1 MREFLKTLWLTKKVQ
16 VIVATVALVG
26 VIGGGA
32 IAIPAIIH
40 SNQNSNEVNAVISNP
55 IIDDVAAENIDD
67 KKTEVDA
74 GNVQETTPD
83 STLAADSNADVKAD
97 AGESAALVDK
107 KTTKKPASNASDNKN
122 NNSSDA
128 QNNAGSSTDSGNGSS
143 TDSENE
149 SDSNQNSNPPAKV
162 QYAVSF
168 VTNSGSTLKD
178 RLYDV
183 DEELGSLPSSNKLNH
198 IFEGWYYDTALTQPV
213 ATNDKVN
220 KNTTLYAKYNPVA
233 GIEYEEKQVTAIA
246 TDVAS
251 DFTIKVFAETEM
263 SAADVKAGLEVYNI
277 SDADGDAP
285 MEVVSVS
292 ASEYQLEFANGGY
305 EEGSSYKVLLKDD
318 KLSFEGAQASAR
330 EFNFTTKATPTMNL
344 QYSEDVKYL
353 KDSEFSNIT
362 MNGQAV
368 DSFSLALFE
377 ISSDSNGQAQ
387 VAQKRVGTFVSN
399 KTLIVG
405 DVITLYS
412 GVRPDKRTLDTP
424 AENCGDVAYVK
435 ITAYDAATKTYTFTN
450 AEADEVIFTPDMLP
464 VSLDADEDATDGDI
478 LTVDKSVLTFTDDV
492 YEYISLDSQ
501 TTIDVGDFIVF
512 YTGDFN
518 NAQNSVISKYAE
530 ITNVSLS
537 GDKYTI
543 TYNVVDW
550 SYVESTMD
558 IYAGQAVDVEKEL
571 SEEQIESLENSVA
584 RQAEESGFA
593 EEAGLYLAG
602 LALATDTFT
611 RLAPDMDLTDY
622 KATLMDG
629 TPISPSEIQLMA
641 ENAKV
646 EIDDPE
652 IEVDLGFNLKEFEG
666 EKGLRLT
673 LKITTTITIHMND
686 DEDVKIEIEGDF
698 VQETKIG
705 TTLKAAAEWKVW
717 GIFPY
722 IADYKINAVVD
733 LYDYTGIGI
742 KADITTHEAEDDDD
756 DEVSLAD
763 EIKNLLEQFES
774 SEEDEDDGVSISTSL
789 TEKYKAMM
797 ENESDW
803 VKLFEQEMLSIEK
816 VLPPAIP
823 IVAVKLELDFV
834 VELNINASIGM
845 DFYYKNA
852 KRYAYTFR
860 MHEKTV
866 RNDVINLCEEQYEF
880 DFYAMGAIGVRAG
893 VKMEVAIGLFST
905 ALDSVSF
912 DCTAG
917 AYVKMWGYFY
927 YDLKYTA
934 SMGRTQNY
942 CGSLYFELGC
952 YLEIGVKAQV
962 LNGKFSTEAT
972 LYENE
977 WPLWSAGMQE
987 NVLDFTIAE
996 EDISEI
1002 NLKQYIREVQLPDS
1016 FFSMH
1021 YLDLVVGDTN
1031 DMVFSDAPS
1040 DNRFA
1045 ITSTNDK
1052 IKYDYRTN
1060 TISVEP
1066 DEDDKEL
1073 EGDVIFTWVKA
1084 PMTFSSRPIRRTVHV
1099 KWTNTR
1105 DGYVIVPYTNGGSY
1119 VPIINQAYNSK
1130 ITAPANPEKMGYVFK
1145 GWFADEEKT
1154 VPYTFPEVM
1163 GAFDTDIYA
1172 AWEPATDTK
1181 YTVRY
1186 YWQNLESDE
1195 YTLHDYVT
1203 SHGTTNETVK
1213 PMPEEYEG
1221 FTTPV
1226 AEEVTILADGS
1237 AVVNYYYNRV
1247 IKHVTF
1253 DPGVADGE
1261 KVVYEYK
1268 YGAKVSAPVF
1278 AANGFVFKDW
1288 DKTVAST
1295 MDATDV
1301 TYTAQWEKAKDT
1313 QYRIE
1318 YYVQNADGVYELKDT
1333 VFGQDETDKEFTVA
1347 DLKADKYL
1355 TTGVALSNIT
1365 QSGVD
1370 IISAERNAVVTA
1382 DGKAVFKV
1390 NYGRAKVNATYKL
1403 NNGSEDEK
1411 RTFYVGQIISYPEA
1425 VREGYI
1431 FDGWYKDAELTVKVT
1446 ATEIATA
1453 DATFYAKW
1461 KEKTSIVVEHYTMDV
1476 NGNYPEKA
1484 VRTEHIPET
1493 EGNTITAGNYA
1504 ASDLQVAD
1512 AIEYSSASYKG
1523 ETVTEFTTSEGK
1535 NVIKLYYVRK
1545 QYALTWDLGEEVT
1558 VKNEAAYSKA
1568 GNYYYGATITVP
1580 ELAKRGY
1587 AYEWETTPAAT
1598 MPAGNVSYKA
1608 IWTENDKFNVTFVD
1622 FDNTVI
1628 SKIEGYG
1635 GEEVTAPLNP
1645 NRAGYTFTGW
1655 DKTIPETVSDSENVT
1670 IKAQYS
1676 VIDYTLSF
1684 TLNDGEFAEGI
1695 TTLATYNIESENVVL
1710 PAPVKTG
1717 YTFAGWFTDS
1727 EFTSAASQITKGST
1741 GDKAF
1746 YAKWTSNT
1754 YKIVFSASGADNE
1767 SVKMNDLT
1775 VSYNE
1780 TKKLP
1785 ANIYTKEGYG
1795 FVGWTTDPEG
1805 TSVEYKDQAEIKN
1818 LTVIA
1823 DKTINFYALFVQG
1836 YSITYANM
1844 YDAKMAEDAPTF
1856 FSVLN
1861 STITLDAP
1869 AKSRTGYQFKGWYAK
1884 EDLTGEEVTVITPAT
1899 MSRNVTVYAKWEAN
1913 PYSITFDANHK
1924 DGGADHTQLCYYDA
1938 DVTLDALSEIKFV
1951 NPGYNFMGWTT
1962 SQNSKEVEYAD
1973 NATVKNLATSGD
1985 IRLYAVWQEID
1996 YVIYYFTNALGG
2008 KLTHSNPGT
2017 YTITSADI
2025 KLADPETP
2033 EGYQFLGWYTLDN
2046 KHQKVDTIQQGSSG
2060 NVTLLAEFAHAGTF
2074 SIEYV
2079 GTENGES
2086 TYNIV
2091 RILPTGT
2098 KATTDIQHVYF
2109 RTENGTAV
2117 GGTASA
2123 INFLHVGGPDVYLT
2137 FGPSDGYGSTK
2148 SFTVKG
2154 ENAGNMFSIGTKKYS
2169 ASAVSTSDLYY
2180 KYYFVK
2186 IYDVV
2191 STEGNCTG
2199 EINSNYGSY
2208 TRYLDDKGATL
2219 AANATTTT
2227 YSYVDPNWTGKHV
2240 ITDAGFSK
2248 NHMIKHNTKSS
2259 FLEAF
2264 MPNVPA
2270 LTRQYIAEEASN
2282 FYYNLEASLS
2292 EDDDGY
2298 QYVSYVPYNVSY
2310 QIFKF
2315 EIKPGKHYD
2324 AWEHNVLLG
2333 GSSGKGVVT
2342 AFSPDGNGGNA
2353 TYIPVRTTKNNKEM
2367 MKFPNADL
2375 SNTPFFRVEFDAS
2388 GSLDDDWDI
2397 KNVVQYMSFDMASSG
2412 SCVAVAPMS
2421 FGKYDA
2427 GSTISVSLEYDKV
2440 FLDFNTVSRS
2450 DVYNLLTKYGIP
2462 VSSVTAVTIKDSYGT
2477 NVVNAE
2483 VVLDSNF
2490 EVTTAVND
2498 RFMGIN

>member
-1 MREFLKTLWLTKKVQ
+1 MREFLKTLWLTKKIQ

-40 SNQNSNEVNAVISNP
+40 SNQNSTEVNAVISNPVKDP
-55 IIDDVAAENIDD
+55 IIDDVAAENTDD

-97 AGESAALVDK
+97 AGESAVSVDK
-107 KTTKKPASNASDNKN
+107 KTTEKPASNASDN
-122 NNSSDA
+122 NNSSDT
-128 QNNAGSSTDSGNGSS
+128 QNNAGSSADIGNGSG
-143 TDSENE
+143 
-149 SDSNQNSNPPAKV
+149 SNQNSNPPAKV

-168 VTNSGSTLKD
+168 VTNSGSTIKD

-233 GIEYEEKQVTAIA
+233 DIEFEEKQSVAIA
-246 TDVAS
+246 TDV
-251 DFTIKVFAETEM
+251 DKNFTITVIAQTGM
-263 SAADVKAGLEVYNI
+263 SAAEVNDNIEVFDI

-285 MEVVSVS
+285 MEVES
-292 ASEYQLEFANGGY
+292 LPANKYCLKFKVDGY
-305 EEGSSYKVLLKDD
+305 EEGASYKALLKDD
-318 KLSFEGAQASAR
+318 RLAFEVDGTRANAR
-330 EFNFTTKATPTMNL
+330 EYDFTTQATPTMNL

-353 KDSEFSNIT
+353 NDSEFSNIT

-377 ISSDSNGQAQ
+377 ISSDSKGQAQ

-399 KTLIVG
+399 KTLTVG

-435 ITAYDAATKTYTFTN
+435 ITAYDAVTKTYTFTN

-518 NAQNSVISKYAE
+518 DAQNSVISKYAE

-550 SYVESTMD
+550 SYVESAMD

-611 RLAPDMDLTDY
+611 KLAPDMDLTDY

-641 ENAKV
+641 EDAKV

-686 DEDVKIEIEGDF
+686 DADVKIEIEGDF
-698 VQETKIG
+698 IQETKIG

-733 LYDYTGIGI
+733 LYEYTGIGI

-803 VKLFEQEMLSIEK
+803 VKLFEQEMFSTEK

-823 IVAVKLELDFV
+823 IVAVKLEIDFV

-852 KRYAYTFR
+852 KRYDYTFR
-860 MHEKTV
+860 LHEKTV

-927 YDLKYTA
+927 YNLKYTA
-934 SMGRTQNY
+934 SMGRTQKY
-942 CGSLYFELGC
+942 CGALYFELGC

-962 LNGKFSTEAT
+962 LYGKFSTEAT

-977 WPLWSAGMQE
+977 WPLWSAGMRE

-1021 YLDLVVGDTN
+1021 YLDLVEGDTN
-1031 DMVFSDAPS
+1031 DKVFSDAPS

-1060 TISVEP
+1060 TISVKP

-1084 PMTFSSRPIRRTVHV
+1084 PMTFSSKPIRRTVHV

-1105 DGYVIVPYTNGGSY
+1105 DGYVIVPYTDGGSY
-1119 VPIINQAYNSK
+1119 VPIINQAYNTK
-1130 ITAPANPEKMGYVFK
+1130 LTAPADPTKAGYVFK
-1145 GWFADEEKT
+1145 GWFKDEEKT
-1154 VPYTFPEVM
+1154 IPYTFPEVM
-1163 GAFDTDIYA
+1163 GAFDTNIYA

-1195 YTLHDYVT
+1195 YTLHDFAV
-1203 SHGTTNETVK
+1203 SSGTTNETVT
-1213 PMPEEYEG
+1213 PNPEQYEG

-1226 AEEVTILADGS
+1226 AEELRILADGS
-1237 AVVNYYYNRV
+1237 SVVNYYYDRV
-1247 IKHVTF
+1247 INYVTF
-1253 DPGVADGE
+1253 NPGEVKGDE
-1261 KVVYEYK
+1261 VKYEYK

-1278 AANGFVFKDW
+1278 AANGFNFKNW
-1288 DKTVAST
+1288 DKEVTPT
-1295 MDATDV
+1295 MGATDV
-1301 TYTAQWEKAKDT
+1301 TYTAKWEKTRDT
-1313 QYRIE
+1313 QYRVE
-1318 YYVQNADGVYELKDT
+1318 YYVQNTNGVFELKDT
-1333 VFGQDETDKEFTVA
+1333 RYGQDETDKEFTVA
-1347 DLKADKYL
+1347 DLKDDKYL
-1355 TTGVALSNIT
+1355 NTGIALSSIT
-1365 QSGVD
+1365 QNGAD
-1370 IISAERNAVVTA
+1370 IIAANKNAKVTA

-1390 NYGRAKVNATYKL
+1390 NYGRAKANATYKP
-1403 NNGSEDEK
+1403 NNGADDITK
-1411 RTFYVGQIISYPEA
+1411 AFYIGQKISYPELI
-1425 VREGYI
+1425 REGYI
-1431 FDGWYKDAELTVKVT
+1431 FDGWYKDEALTQRVA
-1446 ATEIATA
+1446 ATEVAA
-1453 DATFYAKW
+1453 GDATFYAKW

-1476 NGNYPEKA
+1476 NGNYPSEA
-1484 VRTEHIPET
+1484 VRTESISET
-1493 EGNTITAGNYA
+1493 EGNKVIVSNYV
-1504 ASDLQVAD
+1504 ASDLQVANG
-1512 AIEYSSASYKG
+1512 IEFASASYKG
-1523 ETVTEFTTSEGK
+1523 ETVTEFNATAGK
-1535 NVIKLYYVRK
+1535 NTLKLYYARK
-1545 QYALTWDLGEEVT
+1545 QYTLTWDLGEEVT
-1558 VKNEAAYSKA
+1558 VKNEDSYTKA
-1568 GNYYYGATITVP
+1568 GSLYYGAAITAP
-1580 ELAKRGY
+1580 ELAKFGF
-1587 AYEWETTPAAT
+1587 AYEWDTAPSAA
-1598 MPAGNVSYKA
+1598 MPARNVSYRA
-1608 IWTENDKFNVTFVD
+1608 VWTENDKFNVTFVD

-1628 SKIEGYG
+1628 SKVEGYG
-1635 GEEVTAPLNP
+1635 GEAVTAPSDP
-1645 NRAGYTFTGW
+1645 TRTGYTFTGW
-1655 DKTIPETVSDSENVT
+1655 DKAIPETVSDSESVT
-1670 IKAQYS
+1670 IRAQYS
-1676 VIDYTLSF
+1676 IVDYAISF
-1684 TLNDGEFAEGI
+1684 ALNDGEFVEGI
-1695 TTLATYNIESENVVL
+1695 TAPATYSVESENIVL

-1727 EFTSAASQITKGST
+1727 ELTSQASQIAKGST
-1741 GDKAF
+1741 GDKSF
-1746 YAKWTSNT
+1746 YAKWTANI
-1754 YKIVFSASGADNE
+1754 YKIAFSAVDADNA
-1767 SVKMNDLT
+1767 SAKMDTLT
-1775 VSYNE
+1775 VSYGQ

-1785 ANIYTKEGYG
+1785 ANIYTKEGYV
-1795 FVGWTTDPEG
+1795 FLGWTTDAEG
-1805 TSVEYKDQAEIKN
+1805 TGVEFKDKAEIRN
-1818 LTVIA
+1818 LTIIA
-1823 DKTINFYALFVQG
+1823 DKTITLYAVFAQG
-1836 YSITYANM
+1836 YEITYANM
-1844 YDAKMAEDAPTF
+1844 YDAQMDEEAPTF
-1856 FSVLN
+1856 FNIIN
-1861 STITLDAP
+1861 STISLDAP
-1869 AKSRTGYQFKGWYAK
+1869 KKNRTGYQFEGWYAN
-1884 EDLTGEEVTVITPAT
+1884 EDLTGEKVTVITPAT
-1899 MSRNVTVYAKWEAN
+1899 MNRNVTIYAKWKAN

-1924 DGGADHTQLCYYDA
+1924 DGGADYTQLCYYDE

-1951 NPGYNFMGWTT
+1951 NPGYSFIGWTT
-1962 SQNSKEVEYAD
+1962 SQNSREAEYAD
-1973 NATVKNLATSGD
+1973 NAAVKNLATSGN

-1996 YVIYYFTNALGG
+1996 YTINYVINVSEI
-2008 KLTHSNPGT
+2008 THNNPGS
-2017 YTITSADI
+2017 YTINTADLRLTAPI
-2025 KLADPETP
+2025 MP
-2033 EGYQFLGWYTLDN
+2033 EGYQFLGWYDENDAKTDI
-2046 KHQKVDTIQQGSSG
+2046 IQQGTYG
-2060 NVTLLAEFAHAGTF
+2060 NRTLTAKIAHAGTF
-2074 SIEYV
+2074 SIDYV
-2079 GTENGES
+2079 GTENGVS
-2086 TYNIV
+2086 TYKII
-2091 RILPTGT
+2091 RTLPAGT
-2098 KATTDIQHVYF
+2098 RATTDTQHVYY

-2123 INFLHVGGPDVYLT
+2123 INFLHVGGPDVYVT
-2137 FGPSDGYGSTK
+2137 FGASDGNGSEKT
-2148 SFTVKG
+2148 FTVTG
-2154 ENAGNMFSIGTKKYS
+2154 ENTGNMFSIGIKKYS
-2169 ASAVSTSDLYY
+2169 ASAVSTSDSYY

-2208 TRYLDDKGATL
+2208 TRYLDDKDAKIDKNYTSKI
-2219 AANATTTT
+2219 
-2227 YSYVDPNWTGKHV
+2227 YSYVDPNWTGKHI

-2248 NHMIKHNTKSS
+2248 NDMIKHNTKSS

-2324 AWEHNVLLG
+2324 DWEHNVLLG

-2342 AFSPDGNGGNA
+2342 AFSPDGKGGNA

-2388 GSLDDDWDI
+2388 GSGKDNWDI